1 MSIMDFFKPSTTETS
16 SSKPIASDPIPGK
29 DNLSDSPPT
38 IGPDG
43 KIPGTDP
50 NTVNPLDAY
59 KKMFD
64 NASNGSEIQ
73 APQFKL
79 DPAVINDV
87 SGKMDFTKGVD
98 PEVLSKATNGDV
110 SAMMQIIKTVGQNS
124 YKAAIE
130 HGTALTDTFIT
141 QRGEYEKSQISN
153 GVRSQL
159 TNNELSSA
167 PNYSHP
173 VVKAELNRVA
183 AGFARANPDASPS
196 EVAKA
201 AQKYIQDLQMALNP
215 TDSKTSQNKEEMDWS
230 KYLNS

>member
-16 SSKPIASDPIPGK
+16 SSKPTASDPIPGK

-38 IGPDG
+38 TGPDG

-201 AQKYIQDLQMALNP
+201 AKKDLQMALNP

>member
-1 MSIMDFFKPSTTETS
+1 MSIMDFFKSAPEASSSNKTETNT
-16 SSKPIASDPIPGK
+16 PIQGK
-29 DNLSDSPPT
+29 TNLSDSPPT

-59 KKMFD
+59 KEMFD
-64 NASNGSEIQ
+64 NANKGSEIQ

-79 DPAVINDV
+79 DSTVINDV

-110 SAMMQIIKTVGQNS
+110 SAMMQVIKTVGQNS

-215 TDSKTSQNKEEMDWS
+215 TDPTVSKGKDEMDWPR
-230 KYLNS
+230 YLNS

>member
-1 MSIMDFFKPSTTETS
+1 MSIMDFFKPSTPET
-16 SSKPIASDPIPGK
+16 KPASNAPIPGK

-38 IGPDG
+38 TGPDG

-79 DPAVINDV
+79 DPNVINDV

-98 PEVLSKATNGDV
+98 PEILSKATNGDV
-110 SAMMQIIKTVGQNS
+110 SAMMQLIKTVGQNS

-159 TNNELSSA
+159 TNNELSNA

>member
-1 MSIMDFFKPSTTETS
+1 MSIMDFFKPAPETS
-16 SSKPIASDPIPGK
+16 SSKPTASDPIPGK

-38 IGPDG
+38 TGPDG

-159 TNNELSSA
+159 TNNELSNA
-167 PNYSHP
+167 PNYNHP
-173 VVKAELNRVA
+173 VVKSELNRVA

-201 AQKYIQDLQMALNP
+201 AQKYIRDLQTALNP
-215 TDSKTSQNKEEMDWS
+215 IDPKTSQNKEEMDWS